1 MTERKKLT
9 EASNSRHI
17 NINNS
22 SHSHPSKSQSRPMI
36 AVVALLLTA
45 VLAIMLY
52 YSMDNQLLIGNTNV
66 NANVNANVNVNKNT
80 ASKKT
85 PIVAIATTNTDN
97 ANDSNSNNKS
107 NNKSNYQHKYN
118 YQPFNTTNPHQD
130 SWCPYANC
138 QNSPLCTPCNRRYIL
153 ILATGRSGSTTV
165 LKMINYL
172 PTVRLSGENR
182 NFIGVAST
190 LISNFQLTDGN
201 NLNSEKGKSVSPLLS
216 QNFDREEGAYVH
228 NAIPPQAMSC
238 PIQQALNVLNP
249 PPKLVQQNDHLLSI
263 QEYDKDTI
271 MGCKTIRFHKNNFT
285 VKQASE
291 YLKEVFPCSKII
303 VNIRSNVE
311 GQLESIQGT
320 FTKATPNGKTT
331 DDITKYNQWLIDVA
345 TYLGN
350 DMAKVIDLSKWKD
363 NVDVFNDVAHWL
375 GFRNCKFTS
384 IVHENLNGYGRDNE
398 TDVGIDENC
407 HYPY

>member
-1 MTERKKLT
+1 MTERKKLIT
-9 EASNSRHI
+9 EASKTGNMSTMPI
-17 NINNS
+17 S
-22 SHSHPSKSQSRPMI
+22 SMMKASVQPSRPMI
-36 AVVALLLTA
+36 AVITLLLTA

-52 YSMDNQLLIGNTNV
+52 YSMDNQLLIGNTGG
-66 NANVNANVNVNKNT
+66 NVNKNT
-80 ASKKT
+80 SSKKI
-85 PIVAIATTNTDN
+85 PIVTITTANSHN
-97 ANDSNSNNKS
+97 VNDSNSQS
-107 NNKSNYQHKYN
+107 NNDKYQHQHK

-130 SWCPYANC
+130 SWCPYATC

-190 LISNFQLTDGN
+190 LISNFQLTEDNG
-201 NLNSEKGKSVSPLLS
+201 SKKGKSISPLLS
-216 QNFDREEGAYVH
+216 QNFDREEGAIVH

-249 PPKLVQQNDHLLSI
+249 PPKHTQQNDHLLSI

-271 MGCKTIRFHKNNFT
+271 MGCKTIRFHKNNFNI
-285 VKQASE
+285 KQASE

-303 VNIRSNVE
+303 MSIRSNVE
-311 GQLESIQGT
+311 GQLQSIQGT
-320 FTKATPNGKTT
+320 FTKATPTGKTV
-331 DDITKYNQWLIDVA
+331 DDITTYNQWLIDVA
-345 TYLGN
+345 SYLGN
-350 DMAKVIDLSKWKD
+350 DMAKVIDLSEWKD
-363 NVDVFNDVAHWL
+363 NVDVFNDVANWL